1 MKLEHY
7 LVLFTKINSKWI
19 KDFNV
24 RPDTIKFLKEN
35 TGTTLSDIICSSY
48 LFGFISYGNENKN
61 KSKQMGPS
69 ETWKF
74 LHRKGNHKQDEMTAL
89 RVGENIFKC
98 SWILKKSKQP
108 NQKMGT
114 RPK

>member
-1 MKLEHY
+1 
-7 LVLFTKINSKWI
+7 
-19 KDFNV
+19 
-24 RPDTIKFLKEN
+24 
-35 TGTTLSDIICSSY
+35 
-48 LFGFISYGNENKN
+48 
-61 KSKQMGPS
+61 MGPS